1 MFIPAGD
8 NLCRFRF
15 DFDSDKKP
23 SHSSGKSSKNKK
35 SKQKGKGKA
44 DSTEKESWRQETVS
58 KPEQSAVNVKPA
70 TEIPSDHSNEV
81 ESTSPIQSTG
91 ESDTVTNQEE
101 QFVRTQDA
109 TTENVVVVEEPK
121 EGNERDSGMEPKADV
136 NSEEEAI
143 LVDRCRTSE
152 KAKSDAVFRQEAAM
166 PLRSRGE
173 LRILQSCV
181 SAVKMSKNVS
191 KPFGLF
197 EQIMEVQTSDWG
209 NA

>member
-1 MFIPAGD
+1 M
-8 NLCRFRF
+8 
-15 DFDSDKKP
+15 

-44 DSTEKESWRQETVS
+44 DSTEKESWRQVTVS

-81 ESTSPIQSTG
+81 ESTSLIQRTE
-91 ESDTVTNQEE
+91 ESDAVTNQEE
-101 QFVRTQDA
+101 QIVRTQDE

-121 EGNERDSGMEPKADV
+121 EGNEQDGGMEPKADV
-136 NSEEEAI
+136 TSENEAI
-143 LVDRCRTSE
+143 LVERCRASE

-173 LRILQSCV
+173 LRIVQSCV
-181 SAVKMSKNVS
+181 CKLTKSVFKSLKTCCSVCANHGSSNIRL
-191 KPFGLF
+191 G
-197 EQIMEVQTSDWG
+197 
-209 NA
+209 

>member
-15 DFDSDKKP
+15 DFDSDKKL

-81 ESTSPIQSTG
+81 ESTSPIQSTEG
-91 ESDTVTNQEE
+91 SDTVANQEE
-101 QFVRTQDA
+101 QIVRTQDA

-136 NSEEEAI
+136 NSEEAI

-152 KAKSDAVFRQEAAM
+152 KAKSNAVFRQEAAM

-173 LRILQSCV
+173 LRIVQSCV
-181 SAVKMSKNVS
+181 SAVKMFKSLKTCCSVCANHGS
-191 KPFGLF
+191 SNIRLG
-197 EQIMEVQTSDWG
+197 
-209 NA
+209 